1 MKHSVKMRVWIE
13 KRVVPILISL
23 VLLLAISPRALAAGR
38 GKPIG
43 KPGKPDAT
51 QTSKPETPQA
61 GKPKEKGTDAPGK
74 ATPNP
79 EETTAKIYTG
89 ISVDKIANAIE
100 SVTDSEQQS
109 ELTNLLDAYKATLDD
124 KSSALTGK
132 TGSMS
137 ELSQAASDARKA
149 LKDGLKEAGFT
160 LGSVLGWQEWK
171 QYQNTESNLQSI
183 ADAIAALEDT
193 DANKALLSDLLK
205 AYQNALTAEAA
216 ATEENK
222 EALAEA
228 TNAAHE
234 ALFEALFLAGLL
246 PMEEPALDT
255 ETALPE

>member
-1 MKHSVKMRVWIE
+1 MKHTARMSAWLS
-13 KRVVPILISL
+13 KRMVPILISL
-23 VLLLAISPRALAAGR
+23 AFLFAISPRALAAGR

-43 KPGKPDAT
+43 KPGKPDTT
-51 QTSKPETPQA
+51 QTSKPETPQS
-61 GKPKEKGTDAPGK
+61 GKPKAKDTDSPGK
-74 ATPNP
+74 PTPSP
-79 EETTAKIYTG
+79 EDPSNKKYTG

-109 ELTNLLDAYKATLDD
+109 ELTKLLDAYKATLDA
-124 KSSALTGK
+124 KSSALLGK

-171 QYQNTESNLQSI
+171 QYQNTEQNLQSI
-183 ADAIAALEDT
+183 ADAIAALADT
-193 DANKALLSDLLK
+193 DANKALLSGLLA
-205 AYQNALTAEAA
+205 AYQNALAAEAA

-222 EALAEA
+222 ETLTEA

-246 PMEEPALDT
+246 PMEETAPDT
-255 ETALPE
+255 ESELAE

>member
-1 MKHSVKMRVWIE
+1 
-13 KRVVPILISL
+13 
-23 VLLLAISPRALAAGR
+23 
-38 GKPIG
+38 
-43 KPGKPDAT
+43 
-51 QTSKPETPQA
+51 
-61 GKPKEKGTDAPGK
+61 
-74 ATPNP
+74 
-79 EETTAKIYTG
+79 
-89 ISVDKIANAIE
+89 
-100 SVTDSEQQS
+100 
-109 ELTNLLDAYKATLDD
+109 
-124 KSSALTGK
+124 
-132 TGSMS
+132 MS

-171 QYQNTESNLQSI
+171 QYQNTESNLHSI

-222 EALAEA
+222 EALAET

-246 PMEEPALDT
+246 PMEEPAPDT

>member
-1 MKHSVKMRVWIE
+1 MKHTGRMRTWLE
-13 KRVVPILISL
+13 KRMVPILISL
-23 VLLLAISPRALAAGR
+23 VLLFAISPRALAAGR
-38 GKPIG
+38 EKPIG
-43 KPGKPDAT
+43 KPGKPGST
-51 QTSKPETPQA
+51 QTGE
-61 GKPKEKGTDAPGK
+61 PKEKKTEAPGK
-74 ATPNP
+74 PTPSP
-79 EETTAKIYTG
+79 EKPSSKKYTG

-109 ELTNLLDAYKATLDD
+109 ELTKLLDAYKATLDD

-171 QYQNTESNLQSI
+171 QYQNTESNIQSI

-205 AYQNALTAEAA
+205 AYQSALAAEAA

-222 EALAEA
+222 ETLAEA

-246 PMEEPALDT
+246 PMEEPAPDT
-255 ETALPE
+255 ETVLPE

>member
-1 MKHSVKMRVWIE
+1 MKHTARMRVWLE
-13 KRVVPILISL
+13 KRMIPILISL
-23 VLLLAISPRALAAGR
+23 ALLFAIAPNALAAGR

-43 KPGKPDAT
+43 KPSKPEST
-51 QTSKPETPQA
+51 QTSKPEKSQT
-61 GKPKEKGTDAPGK
+61 GTPKEKKTDVPGK
-74 ATPNP
+74 PTPSP
-79 EETTAKIYTG
+79 EDASDPKYTG
-89 ISVDKIANAIE
+89 ISVDKIAKAIE
-100 SVTDSEQQS
+100 SVTDGEQQS
-109 ELTNLLDAYKATLDD
+109 ELTALLDAYKATLDA

-171 QYQNTESNLQSI
+171 QYQNTEQNLQSI

-193 DANKALLSDLLK
+193 DANKALLSELLA
-205 AYQNALTAEAA
+205 AYQNALAAEQA

-246 PMEEPALDT
+246 PMEEPVPET
-255 ETALPE
+255 ETEQPE

>member
-1 MKHSVKMRVWIE
+1 MKRSVRIRVWLE
-13 KRVVPILISL
+13 KRLVPILVSL
-23 VLLLAISPRALAAGR
+23 VLLFAMAPRALAAGR

-43 KPGKPDAT
+43 KPSKPEST
-51 QTSKPETPQA
+51 QTSE
-61 GKPKEKGTDAPGK
+61 PKEKKTEAPGK
-74 ATPNP
+74 PTPSP
-79 EETTAKIYTG
+79 EEPSSKKYTG

-109 ELTNLLDAYKATLDD
+109 ELTKLLDTYKATLDE
-124 KSSALTGK
+124 KSGALLSK

-171 QYQNTESNLQSI
+171 QYQNTDSNLQSI
-183 ADAIAALEDT
+183 VDAIAALEDT
-193 DANKALLSDLLK
+193 DANKALLSELLA
-205 AYQNALTAEAA
+205 AYQNALKAEAA
-216 ATEENK
+216 AAEENK
-222 EALAEA
+222 EALVEA

-246 PMEEPALDT
+246 PMEEPAPDT

>member
-1 MKHSVKMRVWIE
+1 MKDAQRMRAWLE
-13 KRVVPILISL
+13 KRLVPILISL
-23 VLLLAISPRALAAGR
+23 VFLFAISPRAFAAGH
-38 GKPIG
+38 GKPAE
-43 KPGKPDAT
+43 KPGKPEPT
-51 QTSKPETPQA
+51 QTSE
-61 GKPKEKGTDAPGK
+61 PKEKKTEAPGK
-74 ATPNP
+74 PTPSP
-79 EETTAKIYTG
+79 EEPSGKKYTG

-109 ELTNLLDAYKATLDD
+109 ELTKLLDAYKATLDE
-124 KSSALTGK
+124 KSSALLSK

-171 QYQNTESNLQSI
+171 QYQNTETNLQSF

-193 DANKALLSDLLK
+193 DANKALLGDLLT

-216 ATEENK
+216 ATEENR

-246 PMEEPALDT
+246 PMEEPAPDT